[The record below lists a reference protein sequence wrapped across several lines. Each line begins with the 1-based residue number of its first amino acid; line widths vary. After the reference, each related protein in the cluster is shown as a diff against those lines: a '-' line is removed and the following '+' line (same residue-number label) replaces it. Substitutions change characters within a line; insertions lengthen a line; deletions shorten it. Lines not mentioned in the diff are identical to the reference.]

1 MKPVLVPSRKSS
13 FETNSHRLSGCA
25 AFLLAVNTILG
36 GTAANQSP
44 PVTVF
49 QNVTAIPMD
58 RDKIAQGQTVVIR
71 GALIEAVG
79 PTASIRVPPGAV
91 VIDGTGRFLV
101 PGLTDM
107 HVHLPGPAAPA
118 GRAEDELFLYVA
130 NGVTTVRSMAGS
142 DNHLLLR
149 QRINAGKLLGPTLI
163 LGPGLDGERVKSPG
177 DGERQ
182 VREQKVRGYDLVKIL
197 PGLSLPSY
205 DAIVKTAREVSIPF
219 AGHIPADIGIS

>member
-1 MKPVLVPSRKSS
+1 M
-13 FETNSHRLSGCA
+13 
-25 AFLLAVNTILG
+25 
-36 GTAANQSP
+36 
-44 PVTVF
+44 F

-130 NGVTTVRSMAGS
+130 TGVTTVRNMAGS

-149 QRINAGKLLGPTLI
+149 ERIKRRKTARAHTDS
-163 LGPGLDGERVKSPG
+163 GLTSPG
-177 DGERQ
+177 DGVRQ
-182 VREQKVRGYDLVKIL
+182 VREQKLRGYDLVKIL
-197 PGLSLPSY
+197 PGLACRPMTRSSKPLG
-205 DAIVKTAREVSIPF
+205 K
-219 AGHIPADIGIS
+219 